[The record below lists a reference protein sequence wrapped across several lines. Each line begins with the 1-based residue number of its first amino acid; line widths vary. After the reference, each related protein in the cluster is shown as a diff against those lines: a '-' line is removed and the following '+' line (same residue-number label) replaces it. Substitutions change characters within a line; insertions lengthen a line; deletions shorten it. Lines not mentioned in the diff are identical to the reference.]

1 MDKINYYLYHI
12 PGKKIGVTRDL
23 ISRVVDQQGYSLD
36 EVEVLEQSTDIDYIS
51 DRELELQQSYGYRVD
66 RQKYKDLYINKP
78 KNQNKMY
85 INATEQTSTFPVP
98 VSKLKGRLMDM
109 MGKTWE
115 TMHGEFEINMD
126 TIAWIMDNVKT
137 SMYTTERSYIY
148 NKAFAKY
155 FQVQDHSTKAERF
168 PFGKDA
174 YQAYLDTLT
183 TRANGNGNWRYD
195 SSESERFQKIRDWA
209 GERGL
214 YTKGDTKTQFCKLME
229 EAGELGRAVLKNDN
243 EEFVDAIG
251 DMVVVLT
258 NMAHL
263 GGTTIEEC
271 IDAAYKVISKR
282 TGKMVN
288 GTFVKDE
295 K

>member
-23 ISRVVDQQGYSLD
+23 ISRVVEQQGYDLD

-66 RQKYKDLYINKP
+66 RQKYKDLYINKI
-78 KNQNKMY
+78 KSNTMH

-98 VSKLKGRLMDM
+98 VSKLKGRLMDN

-115 TMHGEFEINMD
+115 TTHGTFEINMQ
-126 TIAWIMDNVKT
+126 TIEWIMNNVTT
-137 SMYTTERSYIY
+137 SQYTVERCYIY

-155 FQVQDHSTKAERF
+155 FQVKDHIDQGSLRF

-174 YQAYLDTLT
+174 YQVYLDGLT
-183 TRANGNGNWRYD
+183 TRSNGTLDYMQTDN
-195 SSESERFQKIRDWA
+195 RFQLIRDWA

-214 YTKGDTKTQFCKLME
+214 YTKGDKKTQFCKLME
-229 EAGELGRAVLKNDN
+229 EAGELGRAILKEDQP
-243 EEFVDAIG
+243 EIVDAIG

-263 GGTTIEEC
+263 SGTTIEKC
-271 IDAAYKVISKR
+271 IDTAYNVISKR
-282 TGKMVN
+282 TGRMVN

>member
-36 EVEVLEQSTDIDYIS
+36 EVEVLDQSTDINYIS

-109 MGKTWE
+109 MGRTWD

-126 TIAWIMDNVKT
+126 TISWIMNNVKT

-155 FQVQDHSTKAERF
+155 FQVKDHATASERF

-174 YQAYLDTLT
+174 YQVYLDGLT
-183 TRANGNGNWRYD
+183 TRSNGTLDYMKTDN
-195 SSESERFQKIRDWA
+195 RFQLIRDWA

-229 EAGELGRAVLKNDN
+229 EAGELGRAVLKDDK

-263 GGTTIEEC
+263 GGTTIEKC
-271 IDAAYKVISKR
+271 IDTAYEVISKR